1 MRHLKDKLALVTG
14 AASGIG
20 RALSLELAACGAR
33 LLLAD
38 IDAAGLAETA
48 AQAQARGAD
57 VRTQVVDLAD
67 REQVLELARSAS
79 GLPGGVDILIN
90 NAGIAYYG
98 TTHEM
103 TAGQLDRVLAV
114 NLLAPLT
121 LTHEL
126 LPSLLSKTSSHVVN
140 VSSVAGLVGVTR
152 LSAYN
157 ATKFALLGFSESLR
171 SEYASRGMG
180 VTTICPGLVR
190 TRIFDVALTPPE
202 RRTPRFPR
210 WMTHSAERVARRT
223 VRAIERNHG
232 LVVIGV
238 WPRVAWWLKRLAP
251 SFLVRLQSIRR
262 VRRQSS
268 EGPGDAPT
276 REPDQRRAA

>member
-1 MRHLKDKLALVTG
+1 MRELRDKLALVTG

-20 RALSLELAACGAR
+20 RALALELAARGAR
-33 LLLAD
+33 LLLVD

-48 AQAQARGAD
+48 AHARTHGAE
-57 VRTQVVDLAD
+57 VLEHVVDLAD
-67 REQVLELARSAS
+67 RQQVLELARLARD
-79 GLPGGVDILIN
+79 LPGGVDILIN

-103 TAGQLDRVLAV
+103 TPEQLERVLAV
-114 NLLAPLT
+114 NLHAPLI

-126 LPSLLSKTSSHVVN
+126 LPALLSKPHSHVVN
-140 VSSVAGLVGVTR
+140 VSSVAGLIGVTR
-152 LSAYN
+152 LSTYN

-202 RRTPRFPR
+202 RRAPRFPR
-210 WMTHSAERVARRT
+210 WLTHSAQRVARRA
-223 VRAIERNHG
+223 VRAIERNDG
-232 LVVIGV
+232 LVVIGA
-238 WPRVAWWLKRLAP
+238 WPRVFWLLKRLAP
-251 SFLVRLQSIRR
+251 SLFVSLQSIRR
-262 VRRQSS
+262 VRRTSVVDAV
-268 EGPGDAPT
+268 DAPKC
-276 REPDQRRAA
+276 EPDQRRAA